1 VAGFLLAIGGTFI
14 LEPLLVA
21 LARAIFHY
29 DLNWLP
35 SSAAQALAG
44 SLSRG
49 FGGGRDPIT
58 HLLAWWQGGLIM
70 LAWGLVP
77 LWFGYFTTV
86 RRDVT

>member
-1 VAGFLLAIGGTFI
+1 MLLPPGPSTRERHNPGSHPGGGC
-14 LEPLLVA
+14 V
-21 LARAIFHY
+21 
-29 DLNWLP
+29 P

-49 FGGGRDPIT
+49 FGSGHDPIT

-70 LAWGLVP
+70 LAWGLIP